1 MAHLSLDAQESAVL
15 AQALE
20 SYLSDLRVEIAGT
33 DSYDLREALKAQE
46 QILARVL
53 LALRGEGD
61 TGPAP
66 RDVPLM

>member
-1 MAHLSLDAQESAVL
+1 MAHLSLNAQESTVL
-15 AQALE
+15 ARALE

-46 QILARVL
+46 EILSGIL

-61 TGPAP
+61 DRSRG
-66 RDVPLM
+66 DVPLM